1 MPTRGNTISGL
12 IGTAVGFIVA
22 IQSSLISHPGL
33 SSLHHEN
40 YSRLDFLQGG
50 GPSEWG
56 WPIGR
61 RGSEETAAGIDAGP
75 KAHENEGDALPRD
88 LSDSDDRRRR
98 SRNSAFESASTPERS
113 SDTGATEG
121 VAQTWLRYLKGCYPL
136 AQSCDPRHFWSTPFS
151 PQPYDP
157 SMAPWALEGAID
169 PTRVVAG
176 PQVPVDPTEAA
187 VPPKVMK
194 EQTRLFTC

>member
-1 MPTRGNTISGL
+1 
-12 IGTAVGFIVA
+12 
-22 IQSSLISHPGL
+22 
-33 SSLHHEN
+33 
-40 YSRLDFLQGG
+40 
-50 GPSEWG
+50 
-56 WPIGR
+56 
-61 RGSEETAAGIDAGP
+61 
-75 KAHENEGDALPRD
+75 
-88 LSDSDDRRRR
+88 
-98 SRNSAFESASTPERS
+98 
-113 SDTGATEG
+113 
-121 VAQTWLRYLKGCYPL
+121 LRYLKGCYPL